1 MDMTTDFLTAVK
13 EGNLPF
19 VEQMAARNPGLVNAK
34 APSGV
39 SALMLATYFGESA
52 VAAYL
57 IEQGAVL
64 DIFDAAATGKVNRV
78 RELVS
83 EDPTRVNAYSVD
95 GFQPLGLASFFGH
108 FEVVDYLLQSGAEVN
123 SPSKNSQRVMPLH
136 SSVAGQ
142 HLEVSR
148 ILLEHGANVNAKQA
162 DDFSPLH
169 EAVQNGQV
177 EMVQLLL
184 LHGAD
189 RYAQKSDGQT
199 PVAMADEKAFS
210 EIAALLKMEVR

>member
-1 MDMTTDFLTAVK
+1 MDMTIDFLTAVK
-13 EGNLPF
+13 EGNLPL
-19 VEQMAARNPGLVNAK
+19 VEQMATDHPVLVTAK
-34 APSGV
+34 APSGISTV
-39 SALMLATYFGESA
+39 MLATYFGESA
-52 VAAYL
+52 IAEYL
-57 IEQGAVL
+57 IQQGAIL
-64 DIFDAAATGKVNRV
+64 DIFDAAATGRVNRV

-108 FEVVDYLLQSGAEVN
+108 FDVVEYLLQSGAEVN
-123 SPSKNSQRVMPLH
+123 SPSKNSQQVMPLH

-148 ILLEHGANVNAKQA
+148 ILLEHGADVNAKQA

-189 RYAQKSDGQT
+189 RYAQKSDGQS
-199 PVAMADEKAFS
+199 PVAMADEKGFS
-210 EIAALLKMEVR
+210 EIAALLNMEAL

>member
-13 EGNLPF
+13 EGNLPL
-19 VEQMAARNPGLVNAK
+19 VKQMAARHPVFVNTK

-39 SALMLATYFGESA
+39 SAVMLATYFGESA
-52 VAAYL
+52 IAEYL
-57 IEQGAVL
+57 IKQGAVL
-64 DIFDAAATGKVNRV
+64 DIFDAAATGRVNRV
-78 RELVS
+78 RELIS
-83 EDPTRVNAYSVD
+83 EDSSRANAYSVD

-108 FEVVDYLLQSGAEVN
+108 FDVVEYLLQSGAEVN
-123 SPSKNSQRVMPLH
+123 SLSKNSQQVMPLH

-148 ILLEHGANVNAKQA
+148 ILLEHGADVNAKQA

-189 RYAQKSDGQT
+189 RYAQKSDGET
-199 PVAMADEKAFS
+199 PVTMADEKGFS
-210 EIAALLKMEVR
+210 EVAALLKMEAL

>member
-13 EGNLPF
+13 EGNLPL
-19 VEQMAARNPGLVNAK
+19 VEQMAARYPVLVTAK
-34 APSGV
+34 APSGI
-39 SALMLATYFGESA
+39 SAVMLATYFGESA
-52 VAAYL
+52 VAEYL
-57 IEQGAVL
+57 IQHGAIL
-64 DIFDAAATGKVNRV
+64 DIFDAAATGQVNRV
-78 RELVS
+78 RQLTS
-83 EDPTRVNAYSVD
+83 EDPTQANAYSVD

-108 FEVVDYLLQSGAEVN
+108 FDVVEYLLQSDAEVN
-123 SPSKNSQRVMPLH
+123 SPSRNSQQVMPLH
-136 SSVAGQ
+136 SSVAGR

-148 ILLEHGANVNAKQA
+148 ILLERGADVNAKQA

-184 LHGAD
+184 RHGAN

-199 PVAMADEKAFS
+199 PVAMADEKGFS
-210 EIAALLKMEVR
+210 EIAALLNMEAL